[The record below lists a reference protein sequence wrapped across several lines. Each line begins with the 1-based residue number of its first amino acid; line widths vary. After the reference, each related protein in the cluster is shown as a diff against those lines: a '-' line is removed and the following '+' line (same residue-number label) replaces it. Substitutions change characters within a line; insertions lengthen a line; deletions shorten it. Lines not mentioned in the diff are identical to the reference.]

1 MSFQSKIDELA
12 PWFHNLHLP
21 DGTQTAPDHP
31 LGDFP
36 SFKWREIAPHI
47 PENLS
52 GWKVLDIGCNAGF
65 YSMELAKRGA
75 SVTGIDIDQHYLNQA
90 IWVCGIFGLQ
100 DKIRFEVKQVY
111 DLSRSKEKYD
121 LVWYMGVFY
130 HLRYPFLSL
139 DIISKITGKLMVFQ
153 TMTIPESEKYEEKN
167 DLDLFE
173 REIMSRPGWPR
184 MAFIEKSLANDPTN
198 WWAPNHT
205 GVVAMLRASG
215 FRVICRPGHEVYIC
229 EPSGEQIS
237 DDDVR
242 MWEFRSAV
250 GLGGP

>member
-1 MSFQSKIDELA
+1 MSHQSKIDELA

-21 DGTQTAPDHP
+21 DGTQTAPNHQ

-36 SFKWREIAPHI
+36 AFKWREIAPHI

-52 GWKVLDIGCNAGF
+52 GWKALDIGCNAGF

-75 SVTGIDIDQHYLNQA
+75 TVTGIDIDQHYLNQA
-90 IWVCGIFGLQ
+90 KWACGIFGFQ

-139 DIISKITGKLMVFQ
+139 DIISKITGRLMVFQ
-153 TMTIPESEKYEEKN
+153 TMTIPEREEYEEKDDM
-167 DLDLFE
+167 DLSE
-173 REIMSRPGWPR
+173 REIMSKPGWPR
-184 MAFIEKSLANDPTN
+184 MAFIEHSLANDPTN

-205 GVVAMLRASG
+205 GVIAMLRASG
-215 FRVICRPGHEVYIC
+215 FRVLSRPAHEIYIC
-229 EPSGEQIS
+229 EPSGEEIA

-250 GLGGP
+250 GFGN